1 MADVREFELFHGI
14 VLTKLV
20 RNDRPTVLR
29 LIETNPREAWAA
41 YTVNNEVTLYVKYRT
56 GFRTLSHGEGGEAW
70 TFVFS
75 ESDLAKIRGMAPETQ
90 VYVALV
96 CGRREIRG
104 GDCGMHVCLLAPDE
118 RRRLIDMEASS
129 QQTIS
134 VKCVRGK
141 SLRATGS
148 LSKKELVVKRSAL
161 DKWIV
166 PGS

>member
-56 GFRTLSHGEGGEAW
+56 GSHNLSRGEGGESW

-75 ESDLAKIRGMAPETQ
+75 PTELAKIRSMAPETE
-90 VYVALV
+90 VYLALV
-96 CGRREIRG
+96 CGKKQIG
-104 GDCGMHVCLLAPDE
+104 SGDCGMHVCLLKPDQ
-118 RRRLIDMEASS
+118 RRNLIDMKAST
-129 QQTIS
+129 QQTVS
-134 VKCVRGK
+134 VKCIPGK

-148 LSKKELVVKRSAL
+148 TSREELIVQRNAL
-161 DKWIV
+161 DKWVV